1 MTPTV
6 RSIALAAVCA
16 VLPLGSLA
24 QADDSMAKAARKALE
39 TNPDVTARVNALRAS
54 LDAVSV
60 ARAGWLPRVD
70 AEAGVA
76 RTEDR
81 ITTRTPVNGSL
92 DSNGVSLNIT
102 QLLWDGTAL
111 TTQIRRLDHDR
122 QTRWFELLDVSELT
136 TLEAVRAYMDVARF
150 RKLVELA
157 EDSYVDH
164 RFYYQQIQT
173 RFRAGVGR
181 GVDLE
186 QAAARVALAESNLTT
201 ETSNLHDVVARYLR
215 VVGEPPL
222 QKPPRPE
229 SFGAALPATA
239 NDAMDQALRNSAAI
253 NAAIENLRS
262 ARAAVGERESA
273 FWPRLEARVRAGSGR
288 NFDAIPDQQRNV
300 SAGVVLNWNL
310 FAGGADQ
317 ARVRQQ
323 TNLLN
328 QAADQRDRA
337 CRDARQNAGIAYND
351 VVKLE
356 EQLRALDRNVLAIE
370 KARDAYRQQFDI
382 GQRSLLDLLNS
393 ENELY
398 TARRSYAN
406 ADFDRLFA
414 QARVLAAL
422 QQLTQRLGLRAPVST
437 SDAGADENWT
447 AGDDIPQRC
456 PVLVADVVTTPLK
469 ELDQRAQRLLDSA
482 ARPPR

>member
-1 MTPTV
+1 
-6 RSIALAAVCA
+6 
-16 VLPLGSLA
+16 
-24 QADDSMAKAARKALE
+24 
-39 TNPDVTARVNALRAS
+39 
-54 LDAVSV
+54 V
-60 ARAGWLPRVD
+60 AR
-70 AEAGVA
+70 
-76 RTEDR
+76 
-81 ITTRTPVNGSL
+81 S
-92 DSNGVSLNIT
+92 
-102 QLLWDGTAL
+102 
-111 TTQIRRLDHDR
+111 RRLV
-122 QTRWFELLDVSELT
+122 EYSE
-136 TLEAVRAYMDVARF
+136 DN
-150 RKLVELA
+150 
-157 EDSYVDH
+157 YVDH
-164 RFYYQQIQT
+164 RFYYQQIQS
-173 RFRAGVGR
+173 RVRAGVGR

-201 ETSNLHDVVARYLR
+201 DTQNLHDVVARYLR
-215 VVGEPPL
+215 VVGEAPL
-222 QKPPRPE
+222 QKPPRPD

-239 NDAMDQALRNSAAI
+239 SEAMDVALRNSAAI

-262 ARAAVGERESA
+262 ARAAVSERESA
-273 FWPRLEARVRAGSGR
+273 FWPKLEARVRAGSGH
-288 NFDAIPDQQRNV
+288 NFDATPDQKREV
-300 SAGVVLNWNL
+300 TAGVVLNWNL

-356 EQLRALDRNVLAIE
+356 EQLRTLDRNVLAIE

-414 QARVLAAL
+414 QARVLAAM
-422 QQLTQRLGLRAPVST
+422 QQLTQRLGLRAPVT
-437 SDAGADENWT
+437 AADAGADGNWS
-447 AGDDIPQRC
+447 AGDDSPQRC
-456 PVLVADVVTTPLK
+456 PVMVAEVITTPLN
-469 ELDQRAQRLLDSA
+469 ELDQRVQRLLNNA
-482 ARPPR
+482 ARPQR

>member
-1 MTPTV
+1 MTPTF
-6 RSIALAAVCA
+6 RSIALAAMCA
-16 VLPLGSLA
+16 LPLGALA
-24 QADDSMAKAARKALE
+24 QADDPMAKAARKALE

-70 AEAGVA
+70 AEAGVG
-76 RTEDR
+76 RTDDR
-81 ITTRTPVNGSL
+81 ITSRVPVNGSL
-92 DSNGVSLNIT
+92 DHNGVALSIT

-111 TTQIRRLDHDR
+111 TTQIRRLDHER
-122 QTRWFELLDVSELT
+122 QTRWFELLDISETT
-136 TLEAVRAYMDVARF
+136 TLEAVRAYIDVVRY
-150 RKLVELA
+150 RRLVELA

-164 RFYYQQIQT
+164 RFYYQQIQS

-181 GVDLE
+181 GSDVE
-186 QAAARVALAESNLTT
+186 QAAARVALAESNLTS
-201 ETSNLHDVVARYLR
+201 ETQNLHDVASRYLR
-215 VVGEPPL
+215 VVGEQPL
-222 QKPPRPE
+222 QNPPRPD
-229 SFGAALPATA
+229 SFAATMPGDATQ
-239 NDAMDQALRNSAAI
+239 AMDQALRNSAAI
-253 NAAIENLRS
+253 NAAIESLRA

-273 FWPRLEARVRAGSGR
+273 FWPRLEARVRAGSGN
-288 NFDAIPDQQRNV
+288 NFDAIQDQKREV
-300 SAGVVLNWNL
+300 TAGVVLNWNL

-351 VVKLE
+351 VLKLE

-398 TARRSYAN
+398 TAKRSYAN
-406 ADFDRLFA
+406 ADYDRLFA
-414 QARVLAAL
+414 QARVLAAM
-422 QQLTQRLGLRAPVST
+422 QQLTARLGLRAPVSAT
-437 SDAGADENWT
+437 DAGSEAAWS
-447 AGDDIPQRC
+447 AGEDVPQRC

-482 ARPPR
+482 ARPVR